1 VRWFITIRAIE
12 QQNENLALTESPSA
26 NKQLVR
32 ALTLVPAAA
41 VILANIIG
49 TGVFVKARVMTCN
62 VGSPGMVLTVWLVAG
77 LLTLAGALVYA
88 ELGAMMPRS
97 GGEFHFIGAAFGRR
111 WAFLYGWTKT
121 IALGA
126 SAAAV
131 SIIFV
136 IFLND
141 LTGNRLTPLA
151 VQLLPLLVICAG
163 TAINLASVRSSG
175 RTATLLTSVK
185 VALVLFVGMGAFIL
199 GDGSWS
205 NFSLGGATGTCEGVP
220 DSAKLGLSGFGAAM
234 LGALWGYNGWAVI
247 AALGGEVNNPG
258 RTMPRALIGG
268 TLTVIALYLLVNT
281 AYFYVLT
288 PLEVASVPE
297 SSSVASEVASRFF
310 GPGVAGLMS
319 AGLMISAYGTLHTT
333 LLSGPRVPFA
343 LARAG
348 LLPAGLAKI
357 SGSGVPAVAI
367 LTVGV
372 WSIVLAASGTF
383 DILTDIYIFVLWVF
397 FGLNGLAI
405 FILRRRFPDAVR
417 PYRVWG
423 YPMVPALFLLVTVY
437 LLINTF
443 VATPGRAIAG
453 IGLIIAGLP
462 VYQYFNR
469 RADASEPL
477 NWQLDDEHETNQAGR
492 EN

>member
-1 VRWFITIRAIE
+1 
-12 QQNENLALTESPSA
+12 
-26 NKQLVR
+26 
-32 ALTLVPAAA
+32 

-62 VGSPGMVLTVWLVAG
+62 VGSPEMVLTVWLVAG

-141 LTGNRLTPLA
+141 LTGNTLTPLA
-151 VQLLPLLVICAG
+151 VQLLPVLVICVG

-175 RTATLLTSVK
+175 QTATFLTTVK
-185 VALVLFVGMGAFIL
+185 VALVLFVGVGAFIL

-205 NFSLGGATGTCEGVP
+205 NFSLSGAAGTCEGVP

-247 AALGGEVNNPG
+247 ASLGGEINDPG

-268 TLTVIALYLLVNT
+268 TLTVIALYLLINT

-288 PLEVASVPE
+288 PLEVASVAE

-310 GPGVAGLMS
+310 GAGVAGLMS

-348 LLPAGLAKI
+348 LLPERLAKI

-367 LTVGV
+367 VTVGV
-372 WSIVLAASGTF
+372 WSIVLAVSGTF

-397 FGLNGLAI
+397 FGMNGLAI

-417 PYRVWG
+417 PYRIWG
-423 YPMVPALFLLVTVY
+423 YPVVPALFLLVTIY

-453 IGLIIAGLP
+453 IGLIIVGLP
-462 VYQYFNR
+462 IYEYFNR
-469 RADASEPL
+469 RGRASEPL
-477 NWQLDDEHETNQAGR
+477 NWQLDDERENGQAGH

>member
-1 VRWFITIRAIE
+1 VT
-12 QQNENLALTESPSA
+12 QSPA
-26 NKQLVR
+26 RDRQLVR

-62 VGSPGMVLTVWLVAG
+62 VGTPEMVLTVWFVAG

-121 IALGA
+121 VALGA
-126 SAAAV
+126 SVAAV

-141 LTGNRLTPLA
+141 LTGGALPPLA
-151 VQLLPLLVICAG
+151 VQLLPVLVIAVA
-163 TAINLASVRSSG
+163 TAINFASVKSSG
-175 RTATLLTSVK
+175 HTATALTTVK
-185 VALVLFVGMGAFIL
+185 VVLVLFVGLGAFL
-199 GDGSWS
+199 LADGSWE
-205 NFSLGGATGTCEGVP
+205 NFSMGAAGGTCEGVP

-247 AALGGEVNNPG
+247 AAVGGEIKNPG
-258 RTMPRALIGG
+258 HTLPRALIGG
-268 TLTVIALYLLVNT
+268 TLTVIALYLLINA

-288 PLEVASVPE
+288 PVEVASVAQ
-297 SSSVASEVASRFF
+297 SSSVASEAAASFF
-310 GPGVAGLMS
+310 GPGIAALMS

-333 LLSGPRVPFA
+333 LLTGPRVPFA

-348 LLPAGLAKI
+348 LLPAGLARI
-357 SGSGVPAVAI
+357 SASGVPAVAV
-367 LTVGV
+367 LTIGV
-372 WSIVLAASGTF
+372 WSIVMAVSGTF
-383 DILTDIYIFVLWVF
+383 DILTDIYIFVMWIF
-397 FGLNGLAI
+397 FGMNGVAL
-405 FILRRRFPDAVR
+405 FILRRRAPNAER

-423 YPMVPALFLLVTVY
+423 YPVVPALFLLVTVY

-443 VATPGRAIAG
+443 MATPLRAIAG
-453 IGLIIAGLP
+453 IGLIIVGLP
-462 VYQYFNR
+462 MYEYFNR
-469 RADASEPL
+469 RMSELEPL
-477 NWQLDDEHETNQAGR
+477 NWDL
-492 EN
+492 